1 MNLIWISKRLGGV
14 NTVSISGA
22 RLVLLAVSIF
32 LVVPVVALLSGYY
45 VGIHQGGGN
54 SSDSAYANSSWNET
68 IKQQKSEI
76 SSTRARAEESLN
88 ALALRLGQ
96 MQAHVVRLNAVGQ
109 RLVAVG
115 DLDGG
120 EFDFSKSPAL
130 GGPEGGSNGATS
142 LKIPDFLTQIDQLSE
157 QLADREEQLSVL
169 ESVLMSRN
177 LQHEVIPS
185 GRPINKGWISSR
197 YGMRTDPFSGKPDFH
212 KGIDLAGKEG
222 AEVIAVGAGVVMWS
236 GKRYGYGN
244 MVEINHGNG
253 YITRYGHNKENMVKV
268 GDTVK
273 KGEVIAKMGN
283 TGRSTGPHVHFEVWR
298 SGRTVDPMKFVQ
310 TVRR

>member
-14 NTVSISGA
+14 NTISIGGA
-22 RLVLLAVSIF
+22 GLLALVLAIF
-32 LVVPVVALLSGYY
+32 VVIPATALITGYY
-45 VGIHQGGGN
+45 VGSKHGMGDNVQV
-54 SSDSAYANSSWNET
+54 AYANSSWNET
-68 IKQQKSEI
+68 IKQQREELLRTR
-76 SSTRARAEESLN
+76 TRAQESLN

-96 MQAHVVRLNAVGQ
+96 MQAHVVRLDAVGQ
-109 RLVAVG
+109 RLVVVG
-115 DLDGG
+115 DLDNG
-120 EFDFSKSPAL
+120 EFDFSKMPAL
-130 GGPEGGSNGATS
+130 GGPESRVIGATS
-142 LKIPDFLTQIDQLSE
+142 LKIPDFLTQIDLLSQQLV
-157 QLADREEQLSVL
+157 DREEQLSVL

-197 YGMRTDPFSGKPDFH
+197 YGTRTDPFTGKPDFH

-222 AEVIAVGAGVVMWS
+222 ADVIAVGSGVVMWS

-253 YITRYGHNKENMVKV
+253 YITRYGHNKENIVKV

-273 KGEVIAKMGN
+273 KGQIIALMGN

-310 TVRR
+310 TARR

>member
-1 MNLIWISKRLGGV
+1 MNLIWISKHFGGV
-14 NTVSISGA
+14 KTISIGGKG
-22 RLVLLAVSIF
+22 
-32 LVVPVVALLSGYY
+32 LVVLFLAIFVIVPVAALFTGFSLGANY
-45 VGIHQGGGN
+45 GTNGG
-54 SSDSAYANSSWNET
+54 SQIAYANSSWNET
-68 IKQQKSEI
+68 IKQQREELV
-76 SSTRARAEESLN
+76 STRTRSLESLN

-96 MQAHVVRLNAVGQ
+96 MQAHVVRLDAVGQ

-115 DLDGG
+115 DLDSG
-120 EFDFSKSPAL
+120 EFDFSKSPAV
-130 GGPEGGSNGATS
+130 GGPESRVSGASS
-142 LKIPDFLTQIDQLSE
+142 LKIPDFLTQIDQLSQ
-157 QLADREEQLSVL
+157 QLVDREEQLTVL

-212 KGIDLAGKEG
+212 KGIDLAGSEG
-222 AEVIAVGAGVVMWS
+222 ADVITVGSGVVMWS

-244 MVEINHGNG
+244 MVEVNHGNG
-253 YITRYGHNKENMVKV
+253 YITRYGHNKENTVKV

-273 KGEVIAKMGN
+273 KGQVIAKMGN

-310 TVRR
+310 TARR